1 MYKIVVNKIRCK
13 FCGDVIESRS
23 VHDFVQCRCG
33 KCSTDGGQEYA
44 QRSFIT
50 DNPEDTYEDCSTYLN
65 TETGKLVTA
74 KDMKQEDI
82 PTEKAA
88 DDAIWEPFGEVEE
101 PKKNEDGTIRYP
113 HAGAV
118 EIPEVVA
125 DTSDEPKVTEEQSD
139 EPEKPFVNTPKWG
152 KSKYAIKDG
161 KLNEEGKKRYFEP
174 DSAE

>member
-1 MYKIVVNKIRCK
+1 MYKLVVNKIRCK

-44 QRSFIT
+44 MRSFIT
-50 DNPEDTYEDCSTYLN
+50 ENPEDTYEDCSTYLN
-65 TETGKLVTA
+65 TETGKLVAA

-82 PTEKAA
+82 PA
-88 DDAIWEPFGEVEE
+88 DNG
-101 PKKNEDGTIRYP
+101 KT
-113 HAGAV
+113 
-118 EIPEVVA
+118 VA
-125 DTSDEPKVTEEQSD
+125 DMTTDEITKTVQKAVREAPANPDEPKVTEEQSD
-139 EPEKPFVNTPKWG
+139 EPEKPFVNAQKWG
-152 KSKYAIKDG
+152 KSKYTTKDG